1 MFFFCTFPLFI
12 PFKSKRLHAMQIIR
26 CKREMPQM
34 EVAPQCTQKLY
45 VGRKADWVLKFSCF
59 FGFQESRG
67 IGYSRYCVFK
77 NFSRI
82 LEKFHFSISISKH
95 FQFTFHSRF
104 QGILI
109 SFSKRVNH
117 IFISLLTSQK
127 ELIIFSFH
135 FSLLGKSERDSF
147 SFSLFTSLTFNN
159 HSRRTP

>member
-1 MFFFCTFPLFI
+1 MVLSMSNTNQPHLPQRITVTMKFNFNSIFYVRY
-12 PFKSKRLHAMQIIR
+12 KSEEIS
-26 CKREMPQM
+26 P
-34 EVAPQCTQKLY
+34 Y

-135 FSLLGKSERDSF
+135 FSLLGKK
-147 SFSLFTSLTFNN
+147 
-159 HSRRTP
+159 